1 MAKAIKQIELIQP
14 SAQEEQAKD
23 LADLLTQLGQNREA
37 ISSAIDIIGQLQ
49 RSGILD
55 IVQGFLHSKE
65 KVAAIAIDQVN
76 QPNMHNII
84 RNGFNTVDFLGSL
97 DPQQMNIMMNAV
109 TKGLDESAE
118 VMKSNEK
125 TSVLG
130 LMKAMRDPDINLAI
144 HSMLGFLKGMGSEMG
159 KEHTHYKTGE

>member
-23 LADLLTQLGQNREA
+23 LADLLTRLGQNREA

-65 KVAAIAIDQVN
+65 KVGAIAIDQVN

>member
-14 SAQEEQAKD
+14 SAQEEHAKD
-23 LADLLTQLGQNREA
+23 IADLLTQLGQNREA

>member
-23 LADLLTQLGQNREA
+23 IADLLTQLGQNREA

-144 HSMLGFLKGMGSEMG
+144 HSMLGFLKGMGREMG
-159 KEHTHYKTGE
+159 KEYSHYKTGE

>member
-23 LADLLTQLGQNREA
+23 IADLLTQLGQNREA

>member
-144 HSMLGFLKGMGSEMG
+144 HSMLGFLKGMGREMG
-159 KEHTHYKTGE
+159 KEYSHYKTGE